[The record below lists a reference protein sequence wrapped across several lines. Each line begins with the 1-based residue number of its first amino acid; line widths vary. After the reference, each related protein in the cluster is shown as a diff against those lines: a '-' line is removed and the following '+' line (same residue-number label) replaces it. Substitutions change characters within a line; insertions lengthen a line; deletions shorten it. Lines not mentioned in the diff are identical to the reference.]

1 MDDTDKLIK
10 AINNN
15 LPKLNAKRLRIILL
29 MIYEFVKLP
38 MTS

>member
-10 AINNN
+10 AINNH
-15 LPKLNAKRLRIILL
+15 LPKLTAKRLRIILL

-38 MTS
+38 VTS